1 MDPQSEPE
9 SLFLG
14 WCVLFLTPTQAS
26 LAKTNHKTSSKQRCL
41 QNALFLAKKKCGKKL
56 GWLPKTNRV
65 LEQSRSFSLAIC
77 EAKKKTPPKNI
88 FWLFQEGVFF
98 VCLLLVAGLAGFCWA
113 CWVLPV
119 LSEPFH
125 TNLYGMNGFCRTCWV
140 LQYLLGFA
148 GFAVF
153 FFFLL

>member
-1 MDPQSEPE
+1 MEKNWAGSQKQIGSLNSPDPFLW
-9 SLFLG
+9 LF
-14 WCVLFLTPTQAS
+14 VRQ
-26 LAKTNHKTSSKQRCL
+26 
-41 QNALFLAKKKCGKKL
+41 KKKHPQKPFFGCFK
-56 GWLPKTNRV
+56 R
-65 LEQSRSFSLAIC
+65 
-77 EAKKKTPPKNI
+77 
-88 FWLFQEGVFF
+88 VFF
-98 VCLLLVAGLAGFCWA
+98 LPGLLLVAGLAGFCWA

>member
-1 MDPQSEPE
+1 MPPTKLQLQLMDPQSEPE

-26 LAKTNHKTSSKQRCL
+26 LAKTNHKTSPKQRCL

-77 EAKKKTPPKNI
+77 EAKKKTPPKNM

-98 VCLLLVAGLAGFCWA
+98 AWLAFGCWA
-113 CWVLPV
+113 CWVL
-119 LSEPFH
+119 L
-125 TNLYGMNGFCRTCWV
+125 G
-140 LQYLLGFA
+140 LLGFA
-148 GFAVF
+148 SPVGTFSHKFVWDEW
-153 FFFLL
+153 FL